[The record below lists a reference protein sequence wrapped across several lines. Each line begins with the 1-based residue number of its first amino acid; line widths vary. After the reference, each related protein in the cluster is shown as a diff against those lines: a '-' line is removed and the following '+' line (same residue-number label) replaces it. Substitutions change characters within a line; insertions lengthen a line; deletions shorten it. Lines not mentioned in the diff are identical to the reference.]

1 MQSFNFKRY
10 SHSNSLAWLLMLFIL
25 SITTSCLPRFQE
37 EILEDNGFC
46 PDRMERLSVVL
57 EEYATAGRLSGG
69 VVLVKRNG
77 DDVFYEAFGMRD
89 LESADTMRVD
99 ALFRIASQTKAIIAV
114 AVMMLQEEGKLL
126 ISDPVGKYLPEFMNT
141 TVYEDGQVVLARRP
155 ITIRDL
161 LTHTAG
167 IGYGWGPV
175 ASNWQ
180 EAGIQGWYFADRDE
194 PIRETVRR
202 MASLPFEAHPGERY
216 VYGYANDILG
226 AMIEEVSG
234 QPLDEFLQLHIFDP
248 LKMTDTFFFVPE
260 EKVDR
265 LATVY
270 SSIGDGGIER
280 APDEG
285 TMVSQ
290 GHYVDGP
297 RKSFSGGAGL
307 VSTARD
313 YGRFLQMML
322 NGGELDGKR
331 ILSPR
336 TVELMTV
343 NHLDDIDFR
352 VGRGLGLGFEV
363 LTDMGLRGTPGAAG
377 DFGWGG
383 AYHSTYW
390 ASPQDELVVVFFT
403 QLIPATGMDIH
414 GKLRTLIYQAMVE

>member
-1 MQSFNFKRY
+1 MNNLFFKHLHHLRGKYLWIVSILLITSY
-10 SHSNSLAWLLMLFIL
+10 SCI
-25 SITTSCLPRFQE
+25 PRFQE

-46 PDRMERLSVVL
+46 PARTERLSGVL
-57 EEYATAGRLSGG
+57 NEYAAAGRLSGG
-69 VVLVKRNG
+69 VALVKRNG
-77 DDVFYEAFGMRD
+77 EDVFYEAFGMRD
-89 LESADTMRVD
+89 LERADTMRVD
-99 ALFRIASQTKAIIAV
+99 ALFRIASQSKAIIAV

-126 ISDPVGKYLPEFMNT
+126 ISDPVGKYLPEFMHT
-141 TVYEDGQVVLARRP
+141 TVYENGQVVPARRP

-167 IGYGWGPV
+167 IGYGWGPA
-175 ASNWQ
+175 ASYWQ

-202 MASLPFEAHPGERY
+202 MATLPSEAHPGERY

-226 AMIEEVSG
+226 ALIEEVG
-234 QPLDEFLQLHIFDP
+234 GLPLDLFLQTQIFDP
-248 LKMTDTFFFVPE
+248 LRMPDTFFFVPA
-260 EKVDR
+260 EKVSR

-270 SSIGDGGIER
+270 SSKGDGLLER

-290 GHYVDGP
+290 GHYVNGP
-297 RKSFSGGAGL
+297 RRSFSGGAGL

-322 NGGELDGKR
+322 NGGELDGAR
-331 ILSPR
+331 ILSPG
-336 TVELMTV
+336 TVALMTV
-343 NHLDDIDFR
+343 NHLHDIDFR
-352 VGRGLGLGFEV
+352 AGSGLGLGFDV
-363 LTDMGLRGTPGAAG
+363 VTDVGLRGTPGAVG
-377 DFGWGG
+377 DYGWGG

-390 ASPQDELVVVFFT
+390 VSPQDQLVVVFFT
-403 QLIPATGMDIH
+403 QLIPATGSDIH